1 MFFNFLTFK
10 SSYSVPHDVL
20 YMDNFFFFLKSS
32 LFTNEKIRHTE
43 VEYSSKNTQL
53 GRSGELRRVLGTS

>member
-10 SSYSVPHDVL
+10 SSYSVPDDVL
-20 YMDNFFFFLKSS
+20 YMDNFFFFKSS

-53 GRSGELRRVLGTS
+53 GRSGELRHVLGTS